1 MFLLKLYKQFFNSDK
16 DLDNAKDDKDNAKD
30 LEASLQA
37 NTIENTIVNIVVN
50 TLQDTIEKNIK
61 ELQENGYTII
71 HNVYN
76 KDEISEYKAEFFKWY
91 KHVEHLHSIIHSNG
105 ICKYFDVG
113 HQRFAWLAR
122 TNPKIINIFKK
133 LWNTDEL
140 VTSFDGC
147 CYYSPDFI
155 GEPHYWIH
163 TDQSSQKKGLHC
175 YQSFLSMTNN
185 SDRTLVLYK
194 GSHLQHQD
202 YFKTMNIDSESDW
215 NILDENYV
223 NNLKNEKIYV
233 HAKEGDL
240 VIWDSRTFH
249 QNSCG
254 TSCCEEER
262 LVQYLCYLP
271 KHHENN
277 NLKEQLQR
285 RIFFEDKRTTSH
297 YPYPMNAVPLQPNNY
312 NYYHPNDKILIDYN
326 LLPHVNLDDLQ
337 EEIENLLV

>member
-1 MFLLKLYKQFFNSDK
+1 MFLLKLYKMLFNIDNAI
-16 DLDNAKDDKDNAKD
+16 DLDNDKD
-30 LEASLQA
+30 LEANIKE
-37 NTIENTIVNIVVN
+37 NTIEN
-50 TLQDTIEKNIK
+50 NIK
-61 ELQENGYTII
+61 ELKENGYTII

-76 KDEISEYKAEFFKWY
+76 KDEISKYKAEFFKWY

-140 VTSFDGC
+140 VTSFDSC

-194 GSHLQHQD
+194 GSHLLHQD
-202 YFKTMNIDSESDW
+202 YFKTMNIDSANDW

-223 NNLKNEKIYV
+223 NNLNNLKNEKIYV
-233 HAKEGDL
+233 HVKEGDL

-271 KHHENN
+271 KHHLNN
-277 NLKEQLQR
+277 NLQEQLQR
-285 RIFFEDKRTTSH
+285 RAFFEDKRTTSH

-312 NYYHPNDKILIDYN
+312 NYYHPNEKIIIDYN
-326 LLPHVNLDDLQ
+326 LLPHIKLDDLQ
-337 EEIENLLV
+337 EEIEKLL